1 MSHVAIIYWFHLV
14 LSVLRDIQIIFII
27 VEVLLVP
34 FVLSSYRGSSRESSM
49 LYRRQFKRPLNSES
63 AHREREMTML
73 NRA

>member
-1 MSHVAIIYWFHLV
+1 MSHVEIIYWFHLV
-14 LSVLRDIQIIFII
+14 FSALRDTQMISII
-27 VEVLLVP
+27 VEVLLVLFIP
-34 FVLSSYRGSSRESSM
+34 SSYRGSSRESSV